1 MRSTFT
7 SDRAD
12 TPVLNVENLYL
23 KLRVETFQAASWRDK
38 FVRLAGDP
46 LAALARQKDRLPLI
60 ENLSLKVFEGD
71 RVGILGVNGVGKTS
85 LCRCIAGMYK
95 PTSGRI
101 DTRGPVR
108 AIFNTQVGIM
118 PELTGR
124 ENAELLAQFLF
135 PLERDTRALVEEAL
149 EFSELGH
156 FKDVPYR
163 LYSNGMQARLNLSL
177 ISARP
182 SHLLILDE
190 VFDGADAFF
199 RRKIAARVMAMIER
213 SGAVLFVSHDA
224 DQLMKVCNRAI
235 VLHGGAL
242 AFDGAP
248 SEALRFYEDLM
259 PSGASPRLNSM
270 MV

>member
-1 MRSTFT
+1 MRSTST
-7 SDRAD
+7 SEAA
-12 TPVLNVENLYL
+12 PVLSVEKLYL
-23 KLRVETFQAASWRDK
+23 KLHVETFQTASWRDK
-38 FVRLAGDP
+38 FVRFAGDP
-46 LAALARQKDRLPLI
+46 LHALTKQKDRLPLI
-60 ENLSLKVFEGD
+60 ENLSLSVHEGE

-85 LCRCIAGMYK
+85 FCRCVAGMYK

-101 DTRGPVR
+101 HVAGQVR

-124 ENAELLAQFLF
+124 ENAELLGEFLF
-135 PLERDTRALVEEAL
+135 PFEPNLKELIEEAL

-182 SHLLILDE
+182 SRLLILDE

-199 RRKIAARVMAMIER
+199 RRKIAARVTSMIEK

-224 DQLMKVCNRAI
+224 EQIMKVCNRAI
-235 VLHGGAL
+235 VLHGGTL

-248 SEALRFYEDLM
+248 VEALRFYESLT
-259 PSGASPRLNSM
+259 PTGASPRLNSM